1 MLDDILQQ
9 LRSPDPGQRRRAI
22 IALANSRDPAALK
35 PLAAVYRTDPD
46 PELRELALKAGR
58 YIQQP
63 SGDEGSPVQTSSAVA
78 VPTAGAV
85 AADSGASP
93 RSVPLKPSVSAR
105 DAELAKNYLDSATTY
120 HLEGDKARAVENLG
134 KALSLN
140 PELRKD
146 SFTANLMMTLTGR
159 SVQEAMPILIHPDR
173 RAELIASLGGRRK
186 LRKQQTHGKDADKAT
201 WDNVLMDLGIYWLVV
216 TLSLIAIF
224 VFVMK
229 AIQDM
234 VEATPS
240 AMNADLDALFSAG
253 VIGLVMLAV
262 IYGITSVLT
271 LLIQGAAIHAAAT
284 YVLAGDGTLVYL
296 YKRLVPFMTVVML
309 AFSAVFVCL
318 ALFSSATEVWCLV
331 PMMIAGG
338 TVGVVYYMSKLVG
351 EVYNFGAGSGCGA
364 ILIGG
369 VLLAALSY
377 AVDYALLSLLGG
389 LLQTTG

>member
-1 MLDDILQQ
+1 MLDDLINQ

-22 IALANSRDPAALK
+22 IALANSKDPAALN

-58 YIQQP
+58 YNKQP
-63 SGDEGSPVQTSSAVA
+63 AGAEEPPAQTPSAVA
-78 VPTAGAV
+78 VPTGGTV
-85 AADSGASP
+85 AAELGASP
-93 RSVPLKPSVSAR
+93 RIIPLKPSVSAR

-120 HLEGDKARAVENLG
+120 HLEGDRARAVENLG

-159 SVQEAMPILIHPDR
+159 SVQEAMPLLIHPDR
-173 RAELIASLGGRRK
+173 RAELIASLGGKRK

-201 WDNVLMDLGIYWLVV
+201 WDNVMMDLGIYWLVV
-216 TLSLIAIF
+216 TLALIAIF

-234 VEATPS
+234 VEAMPS
-240 AMNADLDALFSAG
+240 ATNADFDALFSAG

-262 IYGITSVLT
+262 LYGIISVLT
-271 LLIQGAAIHAAAT
+271 LLVQGVAIHAAAT

-296 YKRLVPFMTVVML
+296 YRRMVPFMTVVML

-318 ALFSSATEVWCLV
+318 VVFSSATEVWCLV
-331 PMMIAGG
+331 PMMIAFG

-351 EVYNFGAGSGCGA
+351 EVYGFGMESGCGA

-377 AVDYALLSLLGG
+377 AADYALLSLLGG